1 MYIIYHILAPLS
13 SVHCPSGPGPK
24 MSLQL
29 KQDTDEV
36 TDNEYLEAVGLPM
49 IKVGWGEV
57 FENEMVDREITKTA
71 KIFFQTYSIQSHH
84 SSNLIPKV

>member
-1 MYIIYHILAPLS
+1 
-13 SVHCPSGPGPK
+13 

-49 IKVGWGEV
+49 IKVGWREV
-57 FENEMVDREITKTA
+57 FENEMVDRETTKNA
-71 KIFFQTYSIQSHH
+71 KIFFQI
-84 SSNLIPKV
+84 SSPKFNELFFFLILLLNSFLVKQNSWYI